1 MEWSPVQRCSPSQLI
16 GPLAIWKTKLEYI
29 GGGSKIAREMNSP
42 SDYEPQAGI
51 TGEEVWDLLG

>member
-1 MEWSPVQRCSPSQLI
+1 VQRCSPSQLI

-29 GGGSKIAREMNSP
+29 GGGSKIAREANSP
-42 SDYEPQAGI
+42 SNYEPQAGI